1 MNGANNKM
9 PEIKKKSRHTGEAL
23 KKMLLQNS
31 KHFLFSSLATH
42 GLYLFNMHEVGKN
55 KRFLSQVT
63 T

>member
-1 MNGANNKM
+1 
-9 PEIKKKSRHTGEAL
+9 
-23 KKMLLQNS
+23 MLLQYS

-63 T
+63 TQAFGIRSISTSSKV